1 MNDEIEL
8 MFSNFLCPV
17 EFMDYKGNEE
27 TYVVYHSTGEVPALH
42 GDNRVLGSIDTYDF
56 HIYTKGNYLTILKE
70 LKKILENNGWSWI
83 EDSEDYFESD
93 THFFNKVTTW
103 SKERIDY

>member
-8 MFSNFLCPV
+8 MFTDFLCPV
-17 EFMDYKGNEE
+17 EFMDYTGDEE
-27 TYVVYHSTGEVPALH
+27 TYVVYHSTGETPTLH
-42 GDNRVLGSIDTYDF
+42 GDNVVLASIDTYDF

-70 LKKILENNGWSWI
+70 IKKILLNNGWSWI

-93 THFFNKVTTW
+93 TRFFNKVTTW